1 MHSIVLNRIV
11 AGVALAL
18 GSCSALASSSPPKV
32 MREPVFGLRYETA
45 KVKFDLLPAQALA
58 NCETLIDNDNSKGV
72 WYVYAQATDLSGRT
86 YYAAHGYEIRNG
98 VAPHLK
104 YDNEGFGVLFFTD
117 RGTCTVL
124 DMPRQVFDDRIF
136 DDEMS
141 QPMLKQ
147 LAIDVV
153 RRLIRSFGG
162 ADRLRTELRNQHV
175 TGEGLSPELLEAVG
189 PYLAR

>member
-1 MHSIVLNRIV
+1 MHSTALNRIV
-11 AGVALAL
+11 AGAVFALA
-18 GSCSALASSSPPKV
+18 SCSALAASSPPRV

-45 KVKFDLLPAQALA
+45 KVKFDPLPAQALA
-58 NCETLIDNDNSKGV
+58 NCITLVDNDYSKGV
-72 WYVYAQATDLSGRT
+72 WYVYAQATDVSGRT
-86 YYAAHGYEIRNG
+86 YYAVNGYEIRNG
-98 VAPHLK
+98 APPHLK

-141 QPMLKQ
+141 QQMLRQ
-147 LAIDVV
+147 LAVDVV
-153 RRLIRSFGG
+153 LRLIRSFGG
-162 ADRLRTELRNQHV
+162 ADRLRTELRNQHI
-175 TGEGLSPELLEAVG
+175 TQEGLSPELLEAVG